1 MCQTVLDIPPLS
13 PPSVTCVYENSEAMA
28 KVRDATKIL
37 RQVLSPVLV
46 NQLLCG
52 MVPWAQMNWSALY
65 FISLGLRSF
74 TMQWLSHG
82 SQTVSEKSKT
92 GFPPPLKP
100 DMNLAHYMFKVI
112 FMSIKTVRFPTKGL
126 FLVLTISNINSKSTP
141 TAVGLDQRCSF
152 QKQITKAWNTY
163 RLTMP

>member
-52 MVPWAQMNWSALY
+52 MVP
-65 FISLGLRSF
+65 
-74 TMQWLSHG
+74 
-82 SQTVSEKSKT
+82 
-92 GFPPPLKP
+92 
-100 DMNLAHYMFKVI
+100 
-112 FMSIKTVRFPTKGL
+112 
-126 FLVLTISNINSKSTP
+126 
-141 TAVGLDQRCSF
+141 
-152 QKQITKAWNTY
+152 
-163 RLTMP
+163 